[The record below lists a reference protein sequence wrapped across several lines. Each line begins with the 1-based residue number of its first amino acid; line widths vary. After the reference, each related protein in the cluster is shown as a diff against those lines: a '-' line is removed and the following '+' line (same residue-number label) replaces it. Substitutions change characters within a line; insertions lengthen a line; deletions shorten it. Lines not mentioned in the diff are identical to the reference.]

1 MTKEVN
7 VFNLKKQFRDIE
19 DQTFAMNLIENMT
32 SEHSDE
38 LELEAE
44 REFKLES
51 KDFNFD
57 QIVESTVN
65 WASSSVSPSLE
76 STNLT
81 PPSIKPSFFLK
92 LKALPAHLKYVY
104 LGKQETFP
112 VIIAS
117 HLNNG

>member
-65 WASSSVSPSLE
+65 WASSPISLILKPTKLSPLSIE
-76 STNLT
+76 S
-81 PPSIKPSFFLK
+81 FL
-92 LKALPAHLKYVY
+92 L
-104 LGKQETFP
+104 
-112 VIIAS
+112 
-117 HLNNG
+117 